1 MIMVDQEVSPMETR
15 TLTAQIPAEL
25 AEKVEELATALH
37 RPEGSIVAEA
47 LSVWVQLEEVRH
59 QLTLEGLAD
68 VDAGRVIDDAEIEAW
83 IKGLETDPTLAAPTP
98 KS

>member
-1 MIMVDQEVSPMETR
+1 MVTR

-25 AEKVEELATALH
+25 AEKVEELATTLH

-47 LSVWVQLEEVRH
+47 LSARVQLEEQRH
-59 QLTLEGLAD
+59 QMTLEGLAD
-68 VDAGRVIDDAEIEAW
+68 VDAGRLIDDAEVEAW
-83 IKGLETDPTLAAPTP
+83 IKGLETDPTLAAPIP